1 MKLSSFFGGGL
12 GVMMFKLLTFK
23 DEAPPPKKLGP
34 GLLDITC
41 ISSQTRS
48 DLGDISLSS

>member
-12 GVMMFKLLTFK
+12 GVMIFKLLTFYE
-23 DEAPPPKKLGP
+23 EAPPPKKLGP

-41 ISSQTRS
+41 IPGQTKS
-48 DLGDISLSS
+48 DLGDVSLSS